1 MFAMA
6 PDKRA
11 RKRQIPAVAMPDP
24 VARYFHH
31 QLIRAADRLEE
42 AAQKPATASGAVDQ
56 LVILEQLLADLL
68 ELRALLTAWT
78 VEDNMGEAPM
88 TEVGRRIGRSVP
100 TISRRYSEGHVQALR
115 DLD

>member
-1 MFAMA
+1 MA

-11 RKRQIPAVAMPDP
+11 RKQRIPAVAMPDP

-31 QLIRAADRLEE
+31 QFIRAADRLEE
-42 AAQKPATASGAVDQ
+42 AAQKPATAAGAADQ

-78 VEDNMGEAPM
+78 VEDGMGEAPM
-88 TEVGRRIGRSVP
+88 AEVARRISRSVP
-100 TISRRYSEGHVQALR
+100 TVGRRYREEHLARLR
-115 DLD
+115 ELG